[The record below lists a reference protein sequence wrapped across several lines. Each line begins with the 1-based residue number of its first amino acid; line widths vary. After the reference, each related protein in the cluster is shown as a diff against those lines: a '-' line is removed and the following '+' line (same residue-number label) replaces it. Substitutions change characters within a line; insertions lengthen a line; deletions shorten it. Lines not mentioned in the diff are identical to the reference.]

1 MSESKSAT
9 SRRRYGKI
17 SLFVLVDA
25 LGWQFARTHG
35 FLSDILPFRYPVETV
50 LGFSSAAI
58 PTILTGEMP
67 EVHGHWS
74 LFKKAGSFSCFKWT
88 IPLLV
93 LPARLRENY
102 RTRNLVSAVT
112 RVMYRIS
119 GYFCLYEVPVSMLH
133 LLDYVERKNL
143 WAPGALSG
151 CSNIFDRLT
160 SCSISY
166 HSSGWR
172 HSDEYRVEASSEA
185 ITREPLRCCFLYLCE
200 LDAALHLYGLES
212 RQTNEALAAAGVR
225 IRKLV
230 ARAEKLYSCVELY
243 VFSDH
248 GMTPVYECHDLES
261 VMASS
266 GPDGSRYRVFFD
278 ATMARFWPK
287 SEGVGA
293 QIEKVLATL
302 QYGRILSDTDRAEL
316 GLRFKTDEYGEVVFV
331 MNPGHII
338 VPSHVGR
345 TALRAM
351 HGFHPSDE
359 YSRACFLASKEID
372 SPPHHVREVFSVF
385 VTQLGLN
392 APELSGKVRSR
403 PAEDRERNGDD
414 MVEHG
419 SRLSGVPQF

>member
-1 MSESKSAT
+1 MSKSTRAI

-17 SLFVLVDA
+17 SIFVLVDA
-25 LGWQFARTHG
+25 LGWQFTQTHG
-35 FLSDILPFRYPVETV
+35 FLSDMLPFRYPVETV

-58 PTILTGEMP
+58 PTILSGEMP
-67 EVHGHWS
+67 EVHAHWS
-74 LFKKAGSFSCFKWT
+74 LFKKAGFSSCFKWT
-88 IPLLV
+88 IPLLI
-93 LPARLRENY
+93 LPTRLRENY
-102 RTRNLVSAVT
+102 RTRNLVSALT
-112 RVMYRIS
+112 RAMYRIS

-133 LLDYVERKNL
+133 RLDYVEKKNL

-166 HSSGWR
+166 YSSGWR
-172 HSDEYRVEASSEA
+172 RSDEHRAAASSEA
-185 ITREPLRCCFLYLCE
+185 LSGEPLRCCFLYLSE

-248 GMTPVYECHDLES
+248 GMTPVYECHDLQS

-266 GPDGSRYRVFFD
+266 GLDGSRYQVFFD
-278 ATMARFWPK
+278 ATMARFWP
-287 SEGVGA
+287 EGTGVKA

-302 QYGRILSDTDRAEL
+302 QYGKILSDIDRAEL
-316 GLRFKTDEYGEVVFV
+316 GLRFRTSEYGEIIFV
-331 MNPGHII
+331 MNPGHIV

-345 TALRAM
+345 TALKAM

-359 YSRACFLASKEID
+359 YSRACFLSSKEID
-372 SPPHHVREVFSVF
+372 SPPHHVRDVFSVF
-385 VTQLGLN
+385 VTQLGLDVTG
-392 APELSGKVRSR
+392 LSGKTRAR
-403 PAEDRERNGDD
+403 QAEGREGKGNDI
-414 MVEHG
+414 VEPG
-419 SRLSGVPQF
+419 SRQSSVPQF